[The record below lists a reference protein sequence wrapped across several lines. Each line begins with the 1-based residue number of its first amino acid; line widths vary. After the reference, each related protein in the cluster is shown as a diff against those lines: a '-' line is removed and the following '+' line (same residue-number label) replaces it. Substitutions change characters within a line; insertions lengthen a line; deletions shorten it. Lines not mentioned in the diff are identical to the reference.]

1 MPINLNPEAQVALKK
16 LEEAETK
23 EQKAAAIQEL
33 LQCMNKHKGTEKF
46 ENQLK
51 KRLAKLKAEL
61 EKEKLRK
68 SGVSSV
74 FSVKKQGAGQVI
86 LVGLT
91 NTGKSAVLNHL
102 TGAKARVDHYPFKT
116 TRPEVG
122 ILNFNLVPIQ
132 IVETPALFE
141 GFKNS
146 ENGPPVLSTIR
157 NADSIVLVI
166 DLSQD
171 VLKQVNILLYELESA
186 GILLNLNPPPV
197 EVKRTGSGGIQ
208 LRGGQ
213 FFEGSQDEI
222 ADFLNRKRVVNAL
235 VRIWGKVSLND
246 IELAMD
252 SGTLYKKAIIVATKG
267 DLVGSSEN
275 YQKLV
280 NAYGQ
285 MFDIYPI
292 SILKEK
298 GIEEFKDG
306 LFKSLNVIRIYT
318 REPGNAVSDEPLVIK
333 KGATVE
339 DVAKK
344 LHSRFIRNFKYARIY
359 GKSVKFDGEK
369 VGLDHAVEDN
379 DTVQFYLS

>member
-1 MPINLNPEAQVALKK
+1 LNPEAQVALKK

-23 EQKAAAIQEL
+23 EEKVAAIQEL

-91 NTGKSAVLNHL
+91 NTGKSAILNHL
-102 TGAKARVDHYPFKT
+102 TGAKARVDDYPFKT

-122 ILNFNLVPIQ
+122 ILNFNSVSIQ
-132 IVETPALFE
+132 IIEAPALFE
-141 GFKNS
+141 GFNNS
-146 ENGPPVLSTIR
+146 ENGPQILSTIR

-171 VLKQVNILLYELESA
+171 VLKQVNLLLYELESA
-186 GILLNLNPPPV
+186 GMLLNLNPPPV

-208 LRGGQ
+208 LRGVQ
-213 FFEGSQDEI
+213 LYDGSPEEI
-222 ADFLNRKRVVNAL
+222 TDFLNRKRVVNAL

-252 SGTLYKKAIIVATKG
+252 TGTLYKKAIIVATKG
-267 DLVGSSEN
+267 DFVGSLEN
-275 YQKLV
+275 YQKLM

-285 MFDIYPI
+285 RFDIYPI
-292 SILKEK
+292 SIFKEK
-298 GIEEFKDG
+298 GIEEFKEG
-306 LFKSLNVIRIYT
+306 IFKSLNVIRIYT
-318 REPGNAVSDEPLVIK
+318 REPGNAVSDKPLVIK

-344 LHSRFIRNFKYARIY
+344 LHSRFIKNFKYARIY

-369 VGLDHAVEDN
+369 VGLDHVVEDN
-379 DTVQFYLS
+379 DTIQFYLS